1 MDPRRHQDYCESHET
16 EACRRTKAPH
26 NSHQPEALEAP
37 RRYNYT
43 QVQHSHPSDDRRRAF
58 DLSRRNTGTSGN
70 AESRA
75 EGSSRHAPAGDGSS
89 SAPFPSD
96 DKEYSR
102 FRRYE
107 RLSSPGVFVYHDD

>member
-1 MDPRRHQDYCESHET
+1 MDPRR
-16 EACRRTKAPH
+16 RTTAPH

-37 RRYNYT
+37 RRYNHS

-58 DLSRRNTGTSGN
+58 DLSRRNAGTSGN

-75 EGSSRHAPAGDGSS
+75 EGSSRRALAGDGSS
-89 SAPFPSD
+89 SAPCHSN

-102 FRRYE
+102 FW
-107 RLSSPGVFVYHDD
+107 